1 MLDLEQLIS
10 EKNAADTQW
19 REERQTQRDT
29 LTSIQEAGVVRI
41 TSDPATYARYLNM
54 QGDNPTY
61 SPGNI
66 ALIMEQMPM
75 ATIFGTQDRWRNL
88 GRTVTDIEV
97 SKGAKIYARSP
108 QGRGYVLADA
118 YDISQT
124 EGRDL
129 RQTRLEPGSKEMTA
143 ALRAVMNYSLVPFEV
158 DKELPVPAFYDA
170 RNMVIA
176 VNPADFSENESFAAI
191 AAEVAHSR
199 FHQKGYNS
207 DYNRTDS
214 ELDAQSVSHI
224 LCRRFGVQ
232 RDLPDLSRVPELYQD
247 WSVDSRKGILD
258 GIQDMS
264 KMIGNSIERDITPQQ
279 RTIPIPNRPS
289 KRPVR

>member
-1 MLDLEQLIS
+1 MLDLEQLIT

-41 TSDPATYARYLNM
+41 TSDPAVYARYLNM

-75 ATIFGTQDRWRNL
+75 ATVFGTQDRWRNL
-88 GRTVTDIEV
+88 GRTVTDIEM
-97 SKGAKIYARSP
+97 SKGAKIYARAP

-118 YDISQT
+118 YDITQT
-124 EGRDL
+124 EGKDL
-129 RQTRLEPGSKEMTA
+129 RRTHLALGSKEMTT

-158 DKELPVPAFYDA
+158 DNELPVPAYYDA
-170 RNMVIA
+170 HNMVLA
-176 VNPADFSENESFAAI
+176 ANPTDFPENESFAAI
-191 AAEVAHSR
+191 VAEVAHSR
-199 FHQKGYNS
+199 FHQKGYNR
-207 DYNRTDS
+207 DYNREESD
-214 ELDAQSVSHI
+214 LDAQSISYI
-224 LCRRFGVQ
+224 ICRRFGVN
-232 RDLPDLSRVPELYQD
+232 RDLPDLSRVSELYQD

-279 RTIPIPNRPS
+279 RTIPIPSRPS
-289 KRPVR
+289 KRPAR